1 MRQALEIM
9 RRINT
14 HSLRWLGVIVPLSF
28 WSLWI
33 VARTLVWGQ
42 PISWPATLLELLL
55 ISAGAIL
62 FANWVALN
70 LEQGEA
76 EIRRRSEHLEALR
89 EAALAL
95 TTELDLAKVLQ
106 RVVDLSRTLVDAR
119 YGALAVFAPD
129 NHTVESFYVSGMS
142 EDAHPMPA
150 NLPSGVG
157 LLGVLSDS
165 DRPIRLS
172 DIGADARAI
181 GFPPGHPP
189 MRTLLGVPIL
199 SKGRRFGNL
208 YLTDKRVISPSAGTV
223 NGEFTLEDQDLLAMF
238 ATQAAI
244 AIENAQLY
252 QENQQIAVLRERERI
267 GMDLHDGVIQS
278 IYAIGLLLDDA
289 RHRIDSA
296 PQQSSEVMAAAIRGL
311 NEVILDIRNYIQNL
325 RPQRFQNRNVKQ
337 GLEEL
342 VREIHTDTLLSVD
355 LEVDGQAVNACSARQ
370 VDEFLHVAQEALT
383 NVRKHADATTV
394 RLQFGFKQ
402 GMLQLT
408 VEDNGAGLTKSHKAY
423 GHGNGLRNMRNRARA
438 LHGEFRL
445 EAAGTRGIR
454 VVVTAPIE
462 KRNA

>member
-1 MRQALEIM
+1 MRQ
-9 RRINT
+9 INT
-14 HSLRWLGVIVPLSF
+14 RSLRWLGVLIPLSF

-33 VARTLVWGQ
+33 VVRTIVWGQ

-55 ISAGAIL
+55 ISAGSTL
-62 FANWVALN
+62 FANWVAVN

-95 TTELDLAKVLQ
+95 TTELDLDKVLQ
-106 RVVDLSRTLVDAR
+106 QVVDLSRTLVDAR

-129 NHTVESFYVSGMS
+129 NQTVESFYTSGIS
-142 EDAHPMPA
+142 GEAHAMLA
-150 NLPSGVG
+150 NAPSGAG
-157 LLGVLSDS
+157 LLGALSNS

-172 DIGADARAI
+172 DIGADPRAA
-181 GFPPGHPP
+181 GFPSDHPP
-189 MRTLLGVPIL
+189 MRTLLGVPIV

-208 YLTDKRVISPSAGTV
+208 YLTDKRVVLPSGGAV
-223 NGEFTLEDQDLLAMF
+223 NGEFTQEDQDLLAMF

-296 PQQSSEVMAAAIRGL
+296 PQQSSDVIAAAIRGL

-342 VREIHTDTLLSVD
+342 VRETRTDTLLEVD
-355 LEVDGQAVNACSARQ
+355 LQVDGQAANACSARQ
-370 VDEFLHVAQEALT
+370 ADEFLHVAQEALA
-383 NVRKHADATTV
+383 NVRKHAGATSV
-394 RLQFGFKQ
+394 RLQFGFNE
-402 GMLQLT
+402 GLLQLN
-408 VEDNGAGLTKSHKAY
+408 VEDNGAGLTKSRTPHGY
-423 GHGNGLRNMRNRARA
+423 GNGLRNMRERARA

-445 EAAGTRGIR
+445 EAAGEGGVR